1 MSSWCPPTDP
11 GLPPVARLVNRAGR
25 RGAAREEKLALFTYS
40 WNLTKLVELRKL
52 SPAGGGIDP
61 PMLDLHEML
70 RLHLPLAAQAYEQP
84 PAPEPERSP
93 ADDPEQLSG
102 DEPSTILVVDDDPA
116 VRHVMSTVLREEGYT
131 VRAAGSADQ
140 ALELLR
146 AAGDVPIILSDLKMP
161 GHDGIWLLDQ
171 VLQRHP
177 HAAVVMLTGY
187 GDTENAVECLKRG
200 AADYLLKPL
209 RVTDLVCAIERAQSR
224 RKLALARNRY
234 HQGLARRVREKTGEL
249 TDALRRTAD
258 AYNSTLSALV
268 AALDAREHE
277 TSDHSQRVVRYTLAI
292 AEKMALQGD
301 DLDQIGRGAL
311 LHDIGKIGVPDS
323 ILLKAGP
330 LTPAEWIEMR
340 KHPEIG
346 HQILQ
351 SIGFLNL
358 AAEIVLSH
366 QERWDGGGYPR
377 RLKGP
382 DIPLG
387 ARIFAI
393 ADTLDAMTSDRPYR
407 RGVGYEEARAEIARC
422 SATQFDPACVQAFLS
437 LSVEQLTELRDR
449 RAI

>member
-1 MSSWCPPTDP
+1 MID
-11 GLPPVARLVNRAGR
+11 
-25 RGAAREEKLALFTYS
+25 
-40 WNLTKLVELRKL
+40 LR
-52 SPAGGGIDP
+52 
-61 PMLDLHEML
+61 EML
-70 RLHLPLAAQAYEQP
+70 RLHVPLAVQAYEQP
-84 PAPEPERSP
+84 PAQQPERQP
-93 ADDPEQLSG
+93 ADDPEQISR

-116 VRHVMSTVLREEGYT
+116 VRHVISTVLREEGYT
-131 VRAAGSADQ
+131 VRAAASADQ

-146 AAGDVPIILSDLKMP
+146 ASGDVPTVLSDLKMP

-200 AADYLLKPL
+200 AADYLLKPP
-209 RVTDLVCAIERAQSR
+209 RITDLVRAIERAQSR
-224 RKLALARNRY
+224 RKLSLARSRY
-234 HQGLARRVREKTGEL
+234 HQGLARRVREKTAEL

-292 AEKMALQGD
+292 ADKMSIRGE

-330 LTPAEWIEMR
+330 LTPAEWVVMR

-351 SIGFLNL
+351 TIGFLTQ

-377 RLKGP
+377 RLKGTE
-382 DIPLG
+382 IPLG

-407 RGVGYEEARAEIARC
+407 RGVSYDEARAEIARC
-422 SATQFDPACVQAFLS
+422 SATQFDPACVEAFVS
-437 LSVEQLTELRDR
+437 LTVQELTQLRDR
-449 RAI
+449 RGI